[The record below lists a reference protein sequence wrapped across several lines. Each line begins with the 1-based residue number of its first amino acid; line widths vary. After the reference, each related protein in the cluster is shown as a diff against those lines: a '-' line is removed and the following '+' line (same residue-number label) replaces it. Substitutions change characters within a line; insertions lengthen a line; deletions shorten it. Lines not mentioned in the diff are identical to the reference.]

1 MPITRQ
7 QLTDLSKSGEYRTIF
22 FQHLGWDASHSEP
35 FQMEVPF
42 AGEKRLYTIDPF
54 AQKCGFV
61 ICLAQ
66 CENFPHKNE
75 QAKLVRLLRNYYNQ
89 NILILRDKDGSQKWL
104 FAHKLPN
111 KQMRLVDVTVTSSQT
126 PDVLISKFNRMV
138 FHIDQEEGLN
148 ITDVVRQINES
159 FTRNAEVV
167 TRQFYNEFRQN
178 LKKFQEF
185 IVGLQQTVDQQQYAA
200 LMLNRLMFVYFI
212 QHKGFLDNNTNY
224 LKERLQQIQQKHGR
238 DKFHSHFYRH
248 FLLTLFHRGLG
259 TPEESRDE
267 ATHNLIGRV
276 PYLNGGLFD
285 THQIEHGNH
294 IDIPDEAFEKIFTF
308 FDKYQWHLDTRPEAS
323 GSEINPDVIG
333 YIFEKYIN
341 DRAAMGAYYTQED
354 ITGYI
359 ARNTILP
366 CLLQEAKEQC
376 REAFN
381 PQSTIWRLLRENP
394 DQYIY
399 ESVRHGCDLS
409 DDKLPPNIAMGLD
422 ATAPNLR
429 ERRAEWNER
438 APEEWALPTETWR
451 EVIAR
456 RTRYFAL
463 REKIRNGE
471 ICRIE
476 DLTTHNL
483 DIEELTAD
491 TLRWHEGS
499 DFITAFFIAIAGRSA
514 MENRRDNERR
524 GITVLDPACGSGAF
538 LFAALNVL
546 EPLYTI
552 CIDRM
557 EKFVGDDNEKDG
569 KKHIYYRHVLKD
581 ISKHGNQ
588 QYWIYRSIILNNLFG
603 VDIMPEAA
611 EVAKLRLFLKLAA
624 VAEPDMSKSNM
635 GLEPLPDIDFNI
647 RSGNALVG
655 FATWHSFQQAARAKL
670 DLSGGLL
677 DEVFNQA
684 EITGMIHR
692 RFIDAQTV
700 SDIGSGDF
708 RRAKSK
714 LKRAIELLT
723 DNLDICLAHDYGQ
736 ATKEKYSLWRESH
749 KPFHWFAEFYEIMQS
764 GGFDVVI
771 GNPPYVAM
779 RHINYSLDGFETKR
793 TGDIYAPFLE
803 RTLATKSL
811 WGFCSMIVPLSGH
824 STARMKPLI
833 DVFYKRKHHSTR
845 LLNLSADAH
854 PSKLFSDVKLRL
866 SIFSIIPSTKGKI
879 EATKYYKWYADERD
893 NLFPTV
899 KYTDLSTDLL
909 RNFTIPK
916 ISDGMHASIINKIQN
931 STMERCLAG
940 KKTGYA
946 LYYHNAPVHWIR
958 AHIKPPYF
966 YNDRDGEK
974 ISSHVKRI
982 SFDSSIQRDTAF
994 LALMS
999 TTFFMWWISFSDC
1012 YDVIAEHI
1020 ISFPFDFSLA
1030 GKLAEQ
1036 SDELAKELTEDMK
1049 KHMRRRVYNYRS
1061 TGRVE
1066 YDEFY
1071 LKKSKQ
1077 IIDKIDILL
1086 AKHYDFTDE
1095 ELDYIINYDIKY
1107 RMGGGG

>member
-7 QLTDLSKSGEYRTIF
+7 QLTDLSKSGEYRAIF

-42 AGEKRLYTIDPF
+42 AGVKRLYTIDPI

-89 NILILRDKDGSQKWL
+89 NILILRDKDGGQKWL

-159 FTRNAEVV
+159 FARNAEVV
-167 TRQFYNEFRQN
+167 TRKFYNEFCLN
-178 LKKFQEF
+178 LKKFQDF

-366 CLLQEAKEQC
+366 CLLQKAKEQC

-399 ESVRHGCDLS
+399 DSVRHGCALS

-588 QYWIYRSIILNNLFG
+588 QYWVYRSIILNNLFG

-655 FATWHSFQQAARAKL
+655 FASWQNFQHAAAAKL
-670 DLSGGLL
+670 DLSDGLL
-677 DEVFNQA
+677 GEVRNQA
-684 EITGMIHR
+684 EMTGMAYR

-708 RRAKSK
+708 RLAKSE
-714 LKRAIELLT
+714 LKRAMGSLT
-723 DNLDICLAHDYGQ
+723 DNLDMYLAHDYGQ

-749 KPFHWFAEFYEIMQS
+749 KPFHWFAEFYEIMQN

-771 GNPPYVAM
+771 GNPPYVGYTERQNSSSVGYVVKKYKTKAAKDLYAFVM
-779 RHINYSLDGFETKR
+779 EKGRQLCQSQGMYGMIVPISITASKRCDDLRQLYKNDTVWVSSFADRPSSLFSGVHQMISIAIAHINCEGGINSSNFFHWNA
-793 TGDIYAPFLE
+793 IE
-803 RTLATKSL
+803 RENLLNNVSYTKSL
-811 WGFCSMIVPLSGH
+811 MVGGLWG
-824 STARMKPLI
+824 K
-833 DVFYKRKHHSTR
+833 
-845 LLNLSADAH
+845 LLNA
-854 PSKLFSDVKLRL
+854 
-866 SIFSIIPSTKGKI
+866 I
-879 EATKYYKWYADERD
+879 EY
-893 NLFPTV
+893 N
-899 KYTDLSTDLL
+899 
-909 RNFTIPK
+909 
-916 ISDGMHASIINKIQN
+916 IINKIMACENILTYYFTGDKILTVSGGTGGYWLRAFNTPQESSEYKVYSVCEKN
-931 STMERCLAG
+931 AVQLA
-940 KKTGYA
+940 A
-946 LYYHNAPVHWIR
+946 IIN
-958 AHIKPPYF
+958 
-966 YNDRDGEK
+966 
-974 ISSHVKRI
+974 
-982 SFDSSIQRDTAF
+982 
-994 LALMS
+994 S
-999 TTFFMWWISFSDC
+999 TTFYLFWRKFSNCRHLRRIDIQKFRVNLSEQSETLKKAGSMMIEKLSQTKEIREGAISYYQYRPAQVKKYIDEVDKC
-1012 YDVIAEHI
+1012 
-1020 ISFPFDFSLA
+1020 
-1030 GKLAEQ
+1030 LAE
-1036 SDELAKELTEDMK
+1036 M
-1049 KHMRRRVYNYRS
+1049 Y
-1061 TGRVE
+1061 G
-1066 YDEFY
+1066 
-1071 LKKSKQ
+1071 
-1077 IIDKIDILL
+1077 
-1086 AKHYDFTDE
+1086 FTDE

>member
-7 QLTDLSKSGEYRTIF
+7 QLTDLSKSGEYRAIF

-42 AGEKRLYTIDPF
+42 AGVKRLYTIDPF

-61 ICLAQ
+61 ICLAD

-159 FTRNAEVV
+159 FARNAEVV

-178 LKKFQEF
+178 LNKFQDF

-366 CLLQEAKEQC
+366 CLLQKAKEQC

-399 ESVRHGCDLS
+399 DSVRHGCALS
-409 DDKLPPNIAMGLD
+409 DDKLPPNIAIGLD

-552 CIDRM
+552 CIARM
-557 EKFVGDDNEKDG
+557 EEFVEEDNKKDG

-647 RSGNALVG
+647 RDGNGLVG
-655 FATWHSFQQAARAKL
+655 FASWQNFQQAATTEL
-670 DLSGGLL
+670 DLSSGLL
-677 DEVFNQA
+677 DEVRNQA
-684 EITGMIHR
+684 EMTGMAYR
-692 RFIDAQTV
+692 RFIDEQTV
-700 SDIGSGDF
+700 SDIDSGGF
-708 RRAKSK
+708 RLAKSK
-714 LKRAIELLT
+714 LKQAMESLT
-723 DNLDICLAHDYGQ
+723 NNLDMYLAHDYGQ
-736 ATKEKYSLWRESH
+736 ATKGRYNPWRESH
-749 KPFHWFAEFYEIMQS
+749 KPFHWFAEFYEIMEN
-764 GGFDVVI
+764 GGFDAVI
-771 GNPPYVAM
+771 GNPPYVKYTEAQRQYTVKNYKTESCNNLYAM
-779 RHINYSLDGFETKR
+779 FI
-793 TGDIYAPFLE
+793 E
-803 RTLATKSL
+803 RAIEEVGKENV
-811 WGFCSMIVPLSGH
+811 GMIVQLPVVCTDAMKQAQKILCARNTWFLTFDDTPGKLFDDIPHIRAAIFLSQPNSVGMPKIY
-824 STARMKPLI
+824 STN
-833 DVFYKRKHHSTR
+833 YKRWHTCIRHT
-845 LLNLSADAH
+845 
-854 PSKLFSDVKLRL
+854 
-866 SIFSIIPSTKGKI
+866 IFENTAFAGNNDMAEYSG
-879 EATKYYKWYADERD
+879 A
-893 NLFPTV
+893 
-899 KYTDLSTDLL
+899 
-909 RNFTIPK
+909 IPK
-916 ISDGMHASIINKIQN
+916 IGSD
-931 STMERCLAG
+931 LG
-940 KKTGYA
+940 KKIYGKIMLLEDTLGSAIYGNHSCF
-946 LYYHNAPVHWIR
+946 YHNAPQYWIR
-958 AHIKPPYF
+958 AMDFIPYF
-966 YNDRDGEK
+966 WNERDGEK
-974 ISSHVKRI
+974 ISVQVKELMFTSKEAATVACALI
-982 SFDSSIQRDTAF
+982 NSSLF
-994 LALMS
+994 NMWF
-999 TTFFMWWISFSDC
+999 TFNSDC
-1012 YDVIAEHI
+1012 RHLNRREIVN
-1020 ISFPFDFSLA
+1020 FPIDLVKLVGECGEELSL
-1030 GKLAEQ
+1030 LN
-1036 SDELAKELTEDMK
+1036 SELMENLKSHATRKTAQYK
-1049 KHMRRRVYNYRS
+1049 T
-1061 TGRVE
+1061 TGCVV
-1066 YDEFY
+1066 YDEFHPSHG
-1071 LKKSKQ
+1071 KP
-1077 IIDKIDILL
+1077 IVDKIDTVL
-1086 AKHYDFTDE
+1086 ARYYGFTDE

>member
-7 QLTDLSKSGEYRTIF
+7 QLTDLSKSGEYRAIF

-42 AGEKRLYTIDPF
+42 AGVKRLYTIDPF

-61 ICLAQ
+61 ICLAD

-159 FTRNAEVV
+159 FARNAEVV

-178 LKKFQEF
+178 LKKFQDF

-366 CLLQEAKEQC
+366 CLLQKAKEQC

-399 ESVRHGCDLS
+399 DSVRHGCDLS

-546 EPLYTI
+546 EPLYEI

-588 QYWIYRSIILNNLFG
+588 QYWVYRSIILNNLFG

-647 RSGNALVG
+647 RDGNALVG
-655 FATWHSFQQAARAKL
+655 FASWQNFQQAATAKL
-670 DLSGGLL
+670 DLSDGLL
-677 DEVFNQA
+677 GEVRNQA
-684 EITGMIHR
+684 EMTGMAYR

-708 RRAKSK
+708 RLAKSE
-714 LKRAIELLT
+714 LKRAMGSLT
-723 DNLDICLAHDYGQ
+723 DNLDMYLAHDYGQ
-736 ATKEKYSLWRESH
+736 AAEGRYNPWRESH
-749 KPFHWFAEFYEIMQS
+749 KPFHWFAEFYEIMEN

-771 GNPPYVAM
+771 GNPPYVEYVEDRFAYVV
-779 RHINYSLDGFETKR
+779 RDYKTLPCRNL
-793 TGDIYAPFLE
+793 YAYFME
-803 RTLATKSL
+803 FSQAIMHDQSCF
-811 WGFCSMIVPLSGH
+811 GMIVPLSLVSSKQMSRVQKLIEKN
-824 STARMKPLI
+824 STTYYANFSWRPG
-833 DVFYKRKHHSTR
+833 
-845 LLNLSADAH
+845 
-854 PSKLFSDVKLRL
+854 KLFDAVNLALTISL
-866 SIFSIIPSTKGKI
+866 SIKTNKTAVFTSG
-879 EATKYYKWYADERD
+879 YQKWYSNTRD
-893 NLFPTV
+893 NLISGISLVSAPTKRQHFWVPKQGHDFDGTIMQKVTAPPSVQIKKFVGGTKHKVFYRSGGGLYWKVVTDFLPKFRLNGSPATSSKEARLFVNREEFVLPITAVLSSNTFWFYYTLVSDLRDLRPATIELFPIRESMLS
-899 KYTDLSTDLL
+899 DANLISLSTELMVDMEKNSSMKT
-909 RNFTIPK
+909 RRHRASGVAETQSFTVRK
-916 ISDGMHASIINKIQN
+916 SK
-931 STMERCLAG
+931 
-940 KKTGYA
+940 
-946 LYYHNAPVHWIR
+946 
-958 AHIKPPYF
+958 
-966 YNDRDGEK
+966 
-974 ISSHVKRI
+974 
-982 SFDSSIQRDTAF
+982 
-994 LALMS
+994 
-999 TTFFMWWISFSDC
+999 
-1012 YDVIAEHI
+1012 HI
-1020 ISFPFDFSLA
+1020 ID
-1030 GKLAEQ
+1030 
-1036 SDELAKELTEDMK
+1036 
-1049 KHMRRRVYNYRS
+1049 
-1061 TGRVE
+1061 
-1066 YDEFY
+1066 
-1071 LKKSKQ
+1071 Q
-1077 IIDKIDILL
+1077 IDAVL
-1086 AKHYDFTDE
+1086 AKHYGLTEE

>member
-7 QLTDLSKSGEYRTIF
+7 QLTDLSKSGEYRAIF
-22 FQHLGWDASHSEP
+22 FEHLGWDASHSEP

-42 AGEKRLYTIDPF
+42 AGVKRLYTIDPI

-61 ICLAQ
+61 ICLAD

-159 FTRNAEVV
+159 FARNAEVV
-167 TRQFYNEFRQN
+167 TRKFYNEFRQN
-178 LKKFQEF
+178 LNKFQDF

-366 CLLQEAKEQC
+366 CLLQKAKEQC

-399 ESVRHGCDLS
+399 DSVRHGCDLS
-409 DDKLPPNIAMGLD
+409 DDKLPPNIALGLD

-483 DIEELTAD
+483 DIEKLTAD

-546 EPLYTI
+546 EPLYEI

-588 QYWIYRSIILNNLFG
+588 QYWVYRSIILNNLFG

-655 FATWHSFQQAARAKL
+655 FASWQNFQHAAAAKL
-670 DLSGGLL
+670 DLSDGLL
-677 DEVFNQA
+677 GEVRNQA
-684 EITGMIHR
+684 EMTGMAYR

-708 RRAKSK
+708 RLAKSQ
-714 LKRAIELLT
+714 LKRAMGSLT
-723 DNLDICLAHDYGQ
+723 DNLDMYLAHDYGQ
-736 ATKEKYSLWRESH
+736 AAEGRYNPWRESH
-749 KPFHWFAEFYEIMQS
+749 KPFHWFAEFYEIMQN

-771 GNPPYVAM
+771 GNPPYVEY
-779 RHINYSLDGFETKR
+779 RQVKYQIKDYSTLRCGN
-793 TGDIYAPFLE
+793 IYAMFIE
-803 RTLATKSL
+803 RAFAL
-811 WGFCSMIVPLSGH
+811 GQDNVGMIVPISLSSTPRMARLRDCIERRFKHGNLIVSNFADGPSRLFNGAHQKITIFLAMPNENKEFQFYTTDFLHWYKKERAFLFDRITYQIVSKNIGLLSGQWEKIN
-824 STARMKPLI
+824 TADEISVMKKMKEKSKSILSFTHVRGKSLYMAMRLMFWVKCFLFSPGGNEYKEFYAQSDIEKNALMAVFNSSLFFWHWEVISDCWHLTNRELI
-833 DVFYKRKHHSTR
+833 DFKV
-845 LLNLSADAH
+845 
-854 PSKLFSDVKLRL
+854 
-866 SIFSIIPSTKGKI
+866 
-879 EATKYYKWYADERD
+879 
-893 NLFPTV
+893 
-899 KYTDLSTDLL
+899 
-909 RNFTIPK
+909 
-916 ISDGMHASIINKIQN
+916 
-931 STMERCLAG
+931 
-940 KKTGYA
+940 
-946 LYYHNAPVHWIR
+946 
-958 AHIKPPYF
+958 
-966 YNDRDGEK
+966 
-974 ISSHVKRI
+974 
-982 SFDSSIQRDTAF
+982 SFDSMPQNMIEDLSR
-994 LALMS
+994 
-999 TTFFMWWISFSDC
+999 
-1012 YDVIAEHI
+1012 VGE
-1020 ISFPFDFSLA
+1020 
-1030 GKLAEQ
+1030 
-1036 SDELAKELTEDMK
+1036 ELNKDLVANKGYVGTVQVD
-1049 KHMRRRVYNYRS
+1049 Y
-1061 TGRVE
+1061 E
-1066 YDEFY
+1066 YY
-1071 LKKSKQ
+1071 HKKSKQ